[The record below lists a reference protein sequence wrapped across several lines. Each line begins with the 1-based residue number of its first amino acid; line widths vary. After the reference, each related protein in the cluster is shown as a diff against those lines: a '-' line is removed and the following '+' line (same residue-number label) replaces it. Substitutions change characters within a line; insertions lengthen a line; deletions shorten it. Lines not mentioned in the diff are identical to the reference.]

1 MVYFTDTV
9 IDNDAPL
16 KGPAPDVATGCQS
29 FRGGG
34 RAQRGPAAPGHRGVL
49 MFKPTVLL
57 LACLA
62 SLMLVAPAAAQNPH
76 LVVYQGDKGPGHGK
90 HIVFLAGDHEY
101 RSEESLPALARILA
115 KHYGFKCSVFFT
127 TDPQTGFIE
136 PGSSNIA
143 GLEVLKTADLLVIF
157 LRFQDFPDAEMQ
169 HIADYLDRGGP
180 VVGFRTATHAFQ
192 IKRQDAKFLKFHWQ
206 TKEGY
211 PGGFGRQILGET
223 WVSHYGTNH
232 KMSSRLLLEPD
243 QLNHPILRGVK
254 DVWVQSG
261 GYTANPIEGSVLL
274 AKGQILDGM
283 TPDSPPAAGMEQMPV
298 AWYRT
303 YRSDSGKSGRVFT
316 TTHGAS
322 EDLLNDGF
330 RRMSVNACLWAVG
343 LEKGIQPSGD
353 ISFVG
358 PYHPSTFAFG
368 GFVKGVK
375 PAAMAG
381 WDTPIPK

>member
-1 MVYFTDTV
+1 MPKNF
-9 IDNDAPL
+9 
-16 KGPAPDVATGCQS
+16 
-29 FRGGG
+29 
-34 RAQRGPAAPGHRGVL
+34 
-49 MFKPTVLL
+49 VLL
-57 LACLA
+57 IA
-62 SLMLVAPAAAQNPH
+62 LVSAVLTPAVSSAQNPH
-76 LVVYQGDKGPGHGK
+76 LVVYEGATGPGRGK

-127 TDPQTGFIE
+127 TDPKTGFIE

-143 GLEVLKTADLLVIF
+143 GLDALKTADLLVIF

-169 HIADYLDRGGP
+169 HIVDYLDRGGP

-192 IKRQDAKFLKFHWQ
+192 IKRPDAKFLKFHWQ
-206 TKEGY
+206 TGSAY

-232 KMSSRLLLEPD
+232 KQSSRLLLQAD
-243 QLNHPILRGVK
+243 QATHPILRGVK

-261 GYTANPIEGSVLL
+261 GYTANPIEGSAIL
-274 AKGQILDGM
+274 AKGQILNGM
-283 TPDSPPAAGMEQMPV
+283 TADAPAAEGKEQMPV

-303 YRSDSGKSGRVFT
+303 YTGASGKPGRVFT

-330 RRMSVNACLWAVG
+330 RRMV
-343 LEKGIQPSGD
+343 
-353 ISFVG
+353 
-358 PYHPSTFAFG
+358 
-368 GFVKGVK
+368 
-375 PAAMAG
+375 
-381 WDTPIPK
+381 

>member
-1 MVYFTDTV
+1 M
-9 IDNDAPL
+9 L
-16 KGPAPDVATGCQS
+16 KTILAAALIAT
-29 FRGGG
+29 F
-34 RAQRGPAAPGHRGVL
+34 AA
-49 MFKPTVLL
+49 
-57 LACLA
+57 
-62 SLMLVAPAAAQNPH
+62 SAAAQNPH
-76 LVVYQGDKGPGHGK
+76 LVVYQGDRGPGAGK

-115 KHYGFKCSVFFT
+115 KHYGFTCSVFFT
-127 TDPQTGFIE
+127 TDPKTGFIE
-136 PGSSNIA
+136 PGSSNIS
-143 GLEVLKTADLLVIF
+143 GLEALKTADLLVIF

-169 HIADYLDRGGP
+169 HIADYLARGGP

-192 IKRQDAKFLKFHWQ
+192 IKRPDAKFLKYHWQ
-206 TKEGY
+206 TGEAY

-232 KMSSRLLLEPD
+232 KMSSRLVLAPD
-243 QLNHPILRGVK
+243 QANHPILRGVK

-261 GYTANPIEGSVLL
+261 GYTAHPIEGSVIL
-274 AKGQILDGM
+274 ATGQILDGM
-283 TPDSPPAAGMEQMPV
+283 TPDSPPAAGKEQMPV

-303 YRSDSGKSGRVFT
+303 YTSESGKNGRVFT

-330 RRMSVNACLWAVG
+330 RRLSVNAMLWAAG
-343 LEKGIQPSGD
+343 LERSITATGD

-375 PAAMAG
+375 PADMAG

>member
-1 MVYFTDTV
+1 MTKYLSLTV
-9 IDNDAPL
+9 F
-16 KGPAPDVATGCQS
+16 VA
-29 FRGGG
+29 
-34 RAQRGPAAPGHRGVL
+34 L
-49 MFKPTVLL
+49 
-57 LACLA
+57 
-62 SLMLVAPAAAQNPH
+62 LVAPAVSSAQNPH
-76 LVVYQGDKGPGHGK
+76 LVVYEGAKGPGHGK
-90 HIVFLAGDHEY
+90 HIVLLAGDHEY

-127 TDPQTGFIE
+127 TDPKTGFID

-143 GLEVLKTADLLVIF
+143 GLEALKTADLLVIF
-157 LRFQDFPDAEMQ
+157 LRFQDFPDDQMQ
-169 HIADYLDRGGP
+169 HIVDYLDRGGP

-192 IKRQDAKFLKFHWQ
+192 IKRPDAKFLKYHWQ
-206 TKEGY
+206 TKDAY

-232 KMSSRLLLEPD
+232 KMSSRLLLQTD
-243 QLNHPILRGVK
+243 QLTHPILRGVK

-261 GYTANPIEGSVLL
+261 GYMATPIEGSVIL
-274 AKGQILDGM
+274 AKGQILEGM
-283 TPDSPPAAGMEQMPV
+283 TPDSPPAAGKEQVPV
-298 AWYRT
+298 AWHRT
-303 YRSDSGKSGRVFT
+303 YTSASGKTGRVFT

-330 RRMSVNACLWAVG
+330 RRMSVNACLWAAG
-343 LEKGIQPSGD
+343 LEKAVTPASD

-375 PAAMAG
+375 PAEMAG
-381 WDTPIPK
+381 WDSPIPR

>member
-1 MVYFTDTV
+1 MTKRRLT
-9 IDNDAPL
+9 
-16 KGPAPDVATGCQS
+16 S
-29 FRGGG
+29 
-34 RAQRGPAAPGHRGVL
+34 
-49 MFKPTVLL
+49 

-62 SLMLVAPAAAQNPH
+62 SLLLAPAIAAAQNPH
-76 LVVYQGDKGPGHGK
+76 LVVYQGDTGPGRGK

-115 KHYGFKCSVFFT
+115 KRYGFRCSVFFT

-136 PGSSNIA
+136 PGSSNIS
-143 GLEVLKTADLLVIF
+143 GLEALKTADLLVIF

-192 IKRQDAKFLKFHWQ
+192 IKRPDAKFLKYHWQ
-206 TKEGY
+206 TGEAY
-211 PGGFGRQILGET
+211 QGGFGRQILGET

-232 KMSSRLLLEPD
+232 KMSSRLLLEPE
-243 QLNHPILRGVK
+243 QLTHPILRGVK

-261 GYTANPIEGSVLL
+261 GYTANPIAGSVIL

-283 TPDSPPAAGMEQMPV
+283 TPDSPPAAGKELMPV

-303 YRSDSGKSGRVFT
+303 YTSDSGKTGRVFT

-330 RRMSVNACLWAVG
+330 RRMSVNACLWAAG
-343 LEKGIQPSGD
+343 LEQSIQPAAD
-353 ISFVG
+353 IGFVG

>member
-1 MVYFTDTV
+1 M
-9 IDNDAPL
+9 L
-16 KGPAPDVATGCQS
+16 KSLLSLTFLVFLAT
-29 FRGGG
+29 
-34 RAQRGPAAPGHRGVL
+34 
-49 MFKPTVLL
+49 
-57 LACLA
+57 
-62 SLMLVAPAAAQNPH
+62 PAAAQNPH

-90 HIVFLAGDHEY
+90 HIVFLAGDQEY

-115 KHYGFKCSVFFT
+115 KRYGFTCSVFFT
-127 TDPQTGFIE
+127 TDPKTGFIE
-136 PGSSNIA
+136 PGSSHIV
-143 GLEVLKTADLLVIF
+143 GLEALKTANLLVIF

-169 HIADYLDRGGP
+169 HIADYLARGGP

-192 IKRQDAKFLKFHWQ
+192 IKRPDAKFLKYDWQ
-206 TKEGY
+206 TGDAY

-232 KMSSRLLLEPD
+232 KMSSRLLLEPTR
-243 QLNHPILRGVK
+243 LSHPILRGVK
-254 DVWVQSG
+254 DIWVQSG
-261 GYTANPIEGSVLL
+261 GYTAHPIEGSVVL
-274 AKGQILDGM
+274 ARGQILDGM
-283 TPDSPPAAGMEQMPV
+283 TPDSPPAAGKEQMPV

-303 YRSDSGKSGRVFT
+303 YTSASGKIGRVFT

-330 RRMSVNACLWAVG
+330 RRMSVNACLWAAG
-343 LEKGIQPSGD
+343 LDTRIDASSD
-353 ISFVG
+353 IRFVG

-375 PAAMAG
+375 PADMAG